1 MSKLTVRKR
10 TETGSNKVKKVR
22 DEGMTPGVIYGR
34 NENILVSFSTNELD
48 RHLAYHGVGSR
59 VEFKYGAKNLSCIV
73 KDIQKNPVTRKVVHV
88 DLQLLV
94 EGEKIKVRIPVHVH
108 GRENVEDKR
117 TVVQDTLHEIEISA
131 FPKDLIDNV
140 SIDITG
146 MTVGDV
152 VTIADIAKT
161 LSPDIEI
168 LDDADRQVVL
178 IVNKAAEKETEEG
191 EETESA
197 ASETGSEGDLET
209 L

>member
-22 DEGMTPGVIYGR
+22 DEGLTPGVIYGK
-34 NENILVSFSTNELD
+34 NENILVSFPTNELD
-48 RHLAYHGVGSR
+48 RHLSYHGVGSR
-59 VEFKYGAKNLSCIV
+59 VDFRYGAKSLSCII
-73 KDIQKNPVTRKVVHV
+73 KDIQRNPVTRKVVHV

-94 EGEKIKVRIPVHVH
+94 EGEKIKVKIPVHVH

-117 TVVQDTLHEIEISA
+117 TVVQDTLHEIEIFA
-131 FPKDLIDNV
+131 YPKDLIDNI

-146 MTVGDV
+146 KVIGDV

-161 LSPDIEI
+161 ISAEIEI
-168 LDDADRQVVL
+168 LDDPDRQVVL
-178 IVNKAAEKETEEG
+178 IVKKAAEKEPEEG
-191 EETESA
+191 EETEEAVATEA
-197 ASETGSEGDLET
+197 ADDLET